1 MFNRVLVDN
10 EKIHPVKQQSL
21 EHRIDACSH
30 QFIITGLIVGMFY
43 LALYLVRHLFYNV
56 SLYD

>member
-10 EKIHPVKQQSL
+10 EKRHPAVKQQSL

-30 QFIITGLIVGMFY
+30 QFIITGLIVGMLY
-43 LALYLVRHLFYNV
+43 LALYLVRHLF
-56 SLYD
+56 

>member
-30 QFIITGLIVGMFY
+30 QFIITGLVIGMLY
-43 LALYLVRHLFYNV
+43 LALYLVRHLF
-56 SLYD
+56 